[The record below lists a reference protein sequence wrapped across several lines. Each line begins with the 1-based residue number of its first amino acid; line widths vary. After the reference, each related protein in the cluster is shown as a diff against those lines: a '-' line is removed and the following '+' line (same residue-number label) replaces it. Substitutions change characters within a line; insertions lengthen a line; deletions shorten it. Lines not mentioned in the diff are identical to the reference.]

1 VPAVILARDEHVAIE
16 RLIVDAKNTVLGDRN
31 PRTIDELRDLLEQAY
46 AGCDEYIEAIR
57 GFFP

>member
-1 VPAVILARDEHVAIE
+1 MAIE